1 MVLCLRG
8 GFCSGDLPPDMPS
21 VCHLLAIVSRP
32 EPMTSGT
39 EVGQDRPM
47 CREEALRV
55 PRRLESAHRPFPL
68 AGRLVGIFRAV
79 VEVSMLSMFHARQDL
94 SLGRA
99 ITFELVCDNHP
110 RNVRQALEEFP
121 EEFLGS
127 VLVTSPLHE
136 DVEDI
141 SVLIYGT
148 PQILPLAIDGQED
161 LIQVPLI
168 SRSRASA
175 T

>member
-1 MVLCLRG
+1 MALCSRG

-21 VCHLLAIVSRP
+21 VGHLLAIVSRF

-39 EVGQDRPM
+39 EVGQDGPM
-47 CREEALRV
+47 AREEALHV

-68 AGRLVGIFRAV
+68 AARLVGIFRAV
-79 VEVSMLSMFHARQDL
+79 VEVSMLPMLHARQDL
-94 SLGRA
+94 PLGRA
-99 ITFELVCDNHP
+99 IAFELVCHNHP
-110 RNVRQALEEFP
+110 RDVRQALEKFP

-141 SVLIYGT
+141 PVLIHGA
-148 PQILPLAIDGQED
+148 PQILPLAIDWQED

>member
-32 EPMTSGT
+32 EPVTSGT

-79 VEVSMLSMFHARQDL
+79 VEVSMLSVFHARQDL
-94 SLGRA
+94 PLGGLVA
-99 ITFELVCDNHP
+99 LELVCDDHP
-110 RNVRQALEEFP
+110 RDVRQALEQLAEA
-121 EEFLGS
+121 FLGR
-127 VLVTSPLHE
+127 VLVASTLHE

-141 SVLIYGT
+141 AVLIDRS
-148 PQILPLAIDGQED
+148 PQVLGLAIDLEENFVG
-161 LIQVPLI
+161 VPFIARL
-168 SRSRASA
+168 RSPS